1 MAKIELVATEENFSP
16 KVGDF
21 FMQKD
26 SKEIYILAKTSSDG
40 YILIC
45 LNNGDRW
52 TNVQSDI
59 SDVFGHIFKGKKS
72 FTKIVT
78 PFVITPE

>member
-40 YILIC
+40 YILIY
-45 LNNGDRW
+45 LM
-52 TNVQSDI
+52 
-59 SDVFGHIFKGKKS
+59 FLAIFLRGKNRLRKS
-72 FTKIVT
+72 W
-78 PFVITPE
+78 PPS